1 MFAIFSIVFSVGLSL
16 RVISGWFVTYL
27 VNSPGVFF
35 SGVLQSTLPAEV
47 KDNCKNMSMSLAQND
62 ETVDDMII
70 G

>member
-1 MFAIFSIVFSVGLSL
+1 M
-16 RVISGWFVTYL
+16 
-27 VNSPGVFF
+27 FF
-35 SGVLQSTLPAEV
+35 SAVYCSLSLPAEV